1 MTLEDLATKHD
12 LNIMIRYIGRVRG
25 PWSAGISCGKQYCQG
40 PDPKAALESFKS
52 KIRRAGFIDIE
63 RLSNEYERI
72 KVPKD
77 LT

>member
-1 MTLEDLATKHD
+1 MTLEDLADEHD

-25 PWSAGISCGKQYCQG
+25 PWSAGISSSKQHCQG
-40 PDPKAALESFKS
+40 PDPMAALESFKS
-52 KIRRAGFIDIE
+52 KIRRAGFIKIE
-63 RLSNEYERI
+63 RLSNEIERV